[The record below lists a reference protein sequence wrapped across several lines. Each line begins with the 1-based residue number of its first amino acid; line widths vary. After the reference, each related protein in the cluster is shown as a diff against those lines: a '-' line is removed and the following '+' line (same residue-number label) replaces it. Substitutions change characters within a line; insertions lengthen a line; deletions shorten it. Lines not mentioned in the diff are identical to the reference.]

1 MDKHGR
7 QKIEEQ
13 AQRYLAEQKMRG
25 ERLLEKWNRT
35 DIGWGLD
42 KIYESNSHKAR
53 NVATAIQNQENH
65 LKQLNETLIT
75 QNFSTTP
82 ENVLKVVRI
91 GTANSHRG
99 DFATEVALSTTD
111 DRLFFIDMTYE
122 TAVTGAGATAG
133 DKIYEKAYPYFAGQT
148 AYQTQAGTGTDTY
161 SITFDNKPIYPNKVH
176 ILLDGALVGYDDGS
190 GNITAVGTAL
200 TAASC
205 SVTYTSSAAITLVFS
220 SNVEATSTIKL
231 IYEWDSEDSD
241 LYTRY
246 PKVSLSVSKKRF
258 DATLQPLGYTY
269 STMTEILLGS
279 TGLGDAEELLL
290 GAVGDEHAKAK
301 DYRAIAL
308 LKAISKGNTTYT
320 FDAAFATQGEVS
332 AQSHAQSLLTTVDDI
347 GGDIY
352 DDIKRGMVNKAVAG
366 TRATTYLAR
375 HDRWVPNVTANKTG
389 VYHAGSIDGIDVYT
403 CPADTS
409 LVSNNEMLLMYKN
422 PNEGLDV
429 GVAFGTLTE
438 VTAALAYPQF
448 YIDGN
453 VGVVEDS
460 LIITRDFVRLLTIEN
475 LPSYTASA

>member
-1 MDKHGR
+1 MKHGR
-7 QKIEEQ
+7 QKLEEQ
-13 AQRYLAEQKMRG
+13 AKKYLQEQKMRG
-25 ERLLEKWNRT
+25 DRLFEKWQRT
-35 DIGWGLD
+35 DIGYGLD
-42 KIYESNSHKAR
+42 KLYETNSHKAR
-53 NVATAIQNQENH
+53 NVATWIQNEENH
-65 LKQLNETLIT
+65 LKQLNETIIS

-82 ENVLKVVRI
+82 ENVLKIVRI

-99 DFATEVALSTTD
+99 DFATEVALQTTD

-122 TAVTGAGATAG
+122 SAVTGSDASAGE
-133 DKIYEKAYPYFAGQT
+133 KIYEKAYPYFAGQT
-148 AYQTQAGTGTDTY
+148 AYQTESGDGGTSYTI
-161 SITFDNKPIYPNKVH
+161 SFDNAPVYPHKIHV
-176 ILLDGALVGYDDGS
+176 LLDGELVGYDDGNN
-190 GNITAVGTAL
+190 GITAVGSAL

-205 SVTYTSSAAITLVFS
+205 SVTYGDSAAITLVFADA
-220 SNVEATSTIKL
+220 VEASSTIKL

-246 PKVSLSVSKKRF
+246 PKVSLSVNKKRF

-279 TGLGDAEELLL
+279 TGLGDAEEMLL

-308 LKAISKGNTTYT
+308 LKAVAKTNTQYQ
-320 FDAAFATQGEVS
+320 FDAAFATEGEVS
-332 AQSHAQSLLTTVDDI
+332 AQSHAQSLLTTISDI

-352 DDIKRGMVNKAVAG
+352 DDIKRGQVNKAVAG
-366 TRATTYLAR
+366 SRATTYLSR
-375 HDRWVPNVTANKTG
+375 HDRWVPNPSANMTG
-389 VYHAGSIDGIDVYT
+389 VYMAGTLDGIEVYT
-403 CPADTS
+403 CPADDA
-409 LVSNNEMLLMYKN
+409 LVSNNEVLLMYKN

-429 GVAFGTLTE
+429 GVAFGVLTE

-460 LIITRDFVRLLTIEN
+460 LVINRDFCRLLTINN
-475 LPSYTASA
+475 LPSYTASS